1 VSDQEGSTDPAPG
14 SVGRPP
20 GIIRAAC
27 IVLLIAGFGS
37 VMLTAPGIMDPAGA
51 RCTLAKRWLDDANTD
66 KKAWNNVDLGGRK
79 TKDLTCAEAIGLTG
93 QIRLHEKGTGTAKIP
108 GDGAVRL
115 QATLTVIVGLG
126 QALSGSFVLRRL
138 SRKART
144 AAIAFCV
151 PGIVLGPLG
160 PVSLGVFV
168 FVAYAFAVTPASKE
182 LWPRAPRAPR

>member
-1 VSDQEGSTDPAPG
+1 MTDQDAAPI
-14 SVGRPP
+14 VTRPP

-51 RCTLAKRWLDDANTD
+51 RCTLARRWIDDANTD
-66 KKAWNNVDLGGRK
+66 KKAWNNVDTKGRK
-79 TKDLTCAEAIGLTG
+79 TKALTCPEAIGLAG
-93 QIRLHEKGTGTAKIP
+93 QIRLHEKTDGTARIP

-115 QATLTVIVGLG
+115 QALLTVVVGLG
-126 QALSGSFVLRRL
+126 QAVSGSIVLRRL

-144 AAIAFCV
+144 AAIAFSI

-168 FVAYAFAVTPASKE
+168 FVAYAFAVSPAGKA
-182 LWPRAPRAPR
+182 LWPRVPRAPR

>member
-1 VSDQEGSTDPAPG
+1 VSDHEGSTDPAAG

-66 KKAWNNVDLGGRK
+66 KKTWNNVDLGGRK

-108 GDGAVRL
+108 SDGAVRL

-126 QALSGSFVLRRL
+126 QALSGSIVLRRL

-144 AAIAFCV
+144 AAIAFSV

-168 FVAYAFAVTPASKE
+168 FVAYAFAVTPASKA